1 MKSTL
6 HDHEK
11 HESVLEL
18 TLKPE
23 ITLSSIEKS
32 GDSRGFRTG
41 SKFMLLNRFYRES
54 IPFKVHGIKDMN
66 SRCGST
72 DFIHVD
78 SHGG

>member
-6 HDHEK
+6 HGHEK

-32 GDSRGFRTG
+32 GDSRVFRTG
-41 SKFMLLNRFYRES
+41 SKSMLLNRFYRES
-54 IPFKVHGIKDMN
+54 IPLKVHGIKETN
-66 SRCGST
+66 SKCGRT
-72 DFIHVD
+72 NFIHVD